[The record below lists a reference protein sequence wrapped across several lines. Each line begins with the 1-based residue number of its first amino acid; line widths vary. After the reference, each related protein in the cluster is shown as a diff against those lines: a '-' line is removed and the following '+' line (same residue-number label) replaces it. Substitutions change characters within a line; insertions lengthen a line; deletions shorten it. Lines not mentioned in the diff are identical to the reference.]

1 MRFREKTHFF
11 AKNHKKHI
19 KMKKNCIFLPKCFRI
34 WKLFCNFAADFDE
47 NDKYGGTKNQI

>member
-1 MRFREKTHFF
+1 M
-11 AKNHKKHI
+11 N
-19 KMKKNCIFLPKCFRI
+19 KNCIFLSKCFRI